1 MNSQPNTTDSTD
13 ADLVTISLGANLP
26 SAYGSPTATLRL
38 AVKSLQDLACG
49 DVAISSLY
57 CSAALDCPP
66 GSPDFLNAAVMFRL
80 EPGVTAPELLTRLQL
95 IEAEF
100 GRQKSA
106 TRNAP
111 RSLDLD
117 IIAIGGICLATP
129 RLVLPHPRAHQRA
142 FVLAPVAELRPDL
155 VLPGQSQSVQAL
167 LGQLP
172 DRGTVKPR
180 QGPGW
185 EAQAHA

>member
-1 MNSQPNTTDSTD
+1 MNSQPNTTDSSD

-26 SAYGSPTATLRL
+26 SAYGPATVTLRL
-38 AVKSLQDLACG
+38 AIKSLHDLACG

-66 GSPDFLNAAVMFRL
+66 GSADFLNAAVMFGL
-80 EPGVTAPELLTRLQL
+80 KQGVTPLELLTRLQD
-95 IEAEF
+95 IEADF

-106 TRNAP
+106 LRNAP
-111 RSLDLD
+111 RCLDLD
-117 IIAIGGICLATP
+117 IIAIGGICLDAP

-142 FVLAPVAELRPDL
+142 FVLAPVAELRPGL
-155 VLPGQSQSVQAL
+155 VLPGQTQSVQAL

-172 DRGTVKPR
+172 DRGAVKPG

-185 EAQAHA
+185 QAQAHD